1 MSSLKSINSKMHNNK
16 VVLIENT
23 KIKCTIREFLF
34 PPIYHSFIVLCPS
47 SICQVPTFCSCVRK
61 HWSTVVF
68 LLYIFSIMA
77 MIRKLLA
84 YQKHPWADSLGQLS
98 SSHWDKCALPCSVF
112 YLLFFWITRVGC
124 WDTCS
129 DSTHSQLLRRWLR
142 NPDPAQP
149 TAIQP

>member
-1 MSSLKSINSKMHNNK
+1 MYPPPPSKSLTLFWPHVKESVYFVSHIHMSVTQEASQQLTGLRSDYSSTIMSSLKSINSKMHNNK

-84 YQKHPWADSLGQLS
+84 YQKHP
-98 SSHWDKCALPCSVF
+98 
-112 YLLFFWITRVGC
+112 
-124 WDTCS
+124 
-129 DSTHSQLLRRWLR
+129 
-142 NPDPAQP
+142 
-149 TAIQP
+149 